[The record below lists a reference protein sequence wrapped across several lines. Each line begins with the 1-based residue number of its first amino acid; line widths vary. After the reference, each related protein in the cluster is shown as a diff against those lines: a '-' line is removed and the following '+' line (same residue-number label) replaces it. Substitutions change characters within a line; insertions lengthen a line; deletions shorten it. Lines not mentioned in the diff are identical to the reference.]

1 MRKSILTTAAMAML
15 ATCVQAA
22 DMASLVPEAK
32 DFKTVYELDPSKSSA
47 YTLDNSA
54 QISGQIE
61 RVAYFLLLNDKDYVF
76 VAMDPFTQDVK
87 QIGVPASTSVFFQ
100 TNIKNMLVKF
110 NVEGVESGSFVDGGN
125 IEFWATNYSS
135 KNVKSIPGAADN
147 KYDFGDIKSDG
158 GAYGCMQVH
167 NYAAK
172 QTVFAFN
179 NLRAKQR
186 ADLGIGN
193 RPNEGNTDWTFSK
206 NAGKYTSA
214 KLVVLVKTK

>member
-1 MRKSILTTAAMAML
+1 MKKQILTTAALAML

-22 DMASLVPEAK
+22 DMASLVPESK
-32 DFKTVYELDPSKSSA
+32 DFKTVYELDPSQSAA
-47 YTLDNSA
+47 YTVDNSD

-61 RVAYFLLLNDKDYVF
+61 RVAYFMLLNDQDYVF

-87 QIGVPASTSVFFQ
+87 QIGVPATASVFFQ
-100 TNIKNMLVKF
+100 TNVNNMLVKS
-110 NVEGVESGSFVDGGN
+110 NVEGVENGSFETGGN

-135 KNVKSIPGAADN
+135 KNDKSIPEASDS

-167 NYAAK
+167 NYSAK
-172 QTVFAFN
+172 QTIFAFN
-179 NLRAKQR
+179 SLRAGKN

-193 RPNEGNTDWTFSK
+193 QPTGNPDWTFAR